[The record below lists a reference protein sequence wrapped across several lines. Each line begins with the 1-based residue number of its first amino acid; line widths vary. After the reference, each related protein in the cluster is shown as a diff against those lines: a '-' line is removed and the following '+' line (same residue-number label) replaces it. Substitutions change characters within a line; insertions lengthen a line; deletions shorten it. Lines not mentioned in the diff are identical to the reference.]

1 MLKRFWFD
9 FNALSHLC
17 DKALFIYRG
26 DMMNIK
32 VMFDEKSVLRTLAR
46 LSHEIIEKNDHADE
60 LFIIGIRSRGVS
72 IAKILADNIKKFS
85 DIAVHLGEL
94 DISLHRDDIDKNEIR
109 ESKTKIDFS
118 VTGKTVILV
127 DDVLYTGRT
136 ARAALDAIVD
146 IGRPSCIQLA
156 VLVDRG
162 HKEFPIHGDYV
173 GKNIPTSRNEKVIV
187 NMFDYDGKTSIEL
200 FTNTD

>member
-1 MLKRFWFD
+1 
-9 FNALSHLC
+9 
-17 DKALFIYRG
+17 
-26 DMMNIK
+26 MNLK

-46 LSHEIIEKNDHADE
+46 LSHEIIEKNDDVNE
-60 LFIIGIRSRGVS
+60 ICIIGIRSRGVS
-72 IAKILADNIKKFS
+72 IAKKLTANIKNFS
-85 DIAVHLGEL
+85 DMRVQLGEL
-94 DISLHRDDIDKNEIR
+94 DISLHRDDIDKSSVH

-136 ARAALDAIVD
+136 VRAALDAI
-146 IGRPSCIQLA
+146 IELGRPSCIQLA

-162 HKEFPIHGDYV
+162 HREFPIHGDYV

-187 NMFDYDGKTSIEL
+187 NMDDYDGKTSIEL
-200 FTNTD
+200 LCNN